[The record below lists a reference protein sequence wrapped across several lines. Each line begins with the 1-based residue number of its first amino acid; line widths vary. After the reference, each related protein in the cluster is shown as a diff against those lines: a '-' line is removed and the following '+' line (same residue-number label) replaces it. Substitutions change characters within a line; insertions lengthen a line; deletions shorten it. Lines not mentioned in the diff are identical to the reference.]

1 MGGELTM
8 DNIRHPIYER
18 QQTEGSFTSLREA
31 KEARVLQRETLM
43 NNKYIFRIMEGRGL
57 R

>member
-8 DNIRHPIYER
+8 DNICHPIYER
-18 QQTEGSFTSLREA
+18 GKTERSFTSLREA
-31 KEARVLQRETLM
+31 KEAKVLQRETLM
-43 NNKYIFRIMEGRGL
+43 SNKYIFRILEGRGL

>member
-18 QQTEGSFTSLREA
+18 QKTEGSFTSLREA
-31 KEARVLQRETLM
+31 KEARE
-43 NNKYIFRIMEGRGL
+43 IGRAHV
-57 R
+57 

>member
-1 MGGELTM
+1 M

-18 QQTEGSFTSLREA
+18 QKTEGSFTSLREA